1 MKIMMIA
8 ALVSIAATTGTAF
21 AQSTPGSNNA
31 QPAQSTTTFT
41 NGATPGQNGQWVPP
55 DGQPVASKSRAQVY
69 QELVQARQDGQLAY
83 LNSTVYAH
91 H

>member
-8 ALVSIAATTGTAF
+8 ALVSLAATTGTAF

-31 QPAQSTTTFT
+31 QPAQTTTTFT
-41 NGATPGQNGQWVPP
+41 NGATPDQNGQWVPP
-55 DGQPVASKSRAQVY
+55 DGQPIAGETRAQVY
-69 QELVQARQDGQLAY
+69 HELVKAEQDGQLAY
-83 LNSTVYAH
+83 LNHTLYAH